1 MMACGTRELKAHP
14 EAADRMCAGAETAE
28 EKEEK
33 KCASACGGGLQLRY
47 PLPADSVAYLIA
59 RSTWSLRS
67 VFYVY
72 TLYVYR
78 AKSLDTLL
86 RVSGL
91 INSRVQINFDL

>member
-14 EAADRMCAGAETAE
+14 EAADRMCAVQELRRQRR
-28 EKEEK
+28 KKKK
-33 KCASACGGGLQLRY
+33 KCATYSSACGGGLQLRY

-67 VFYVY
+67 VFYVVY

-78 AKSLDTLL
+78 AKRAGYHITS
-86 RVSGL
+86 VW
-91 INSRVQINFDL
+91 IN

>member
-14 EAADRMCAGAETAE
+14 EVADRMCAVQELRRQRRR
-28 EKEEK
+28 K

-78 AKSLDTLL
+78 AKKP
-86 RVSGL
+86 GYL
-91 INSRVQINFDL
+91 ITSVWID